1 MNPDNTMS
9 SSSLGS
15 VDMRIP
21 VTLLTGFL
29 GAGKTTL
36 LNQLMSHPDMAGT
49 AILINEFGEIGIDH
63 YLVDKVDESLMIL
76 DSGCIC
82 CSVQGDLVRALKNLM
97 QRSSLREIPPIKRIL
112 IETTGLADPV
122 PVIYTLTQDVFI
134 AARFMCDGVITV
146 VDATHGDE
154 QLNQYPEVIRQ
165 VATADRLLI
174 TKCDLA
180 DATAKQALIVRLSG
194 FNPGA
199 KKIEVKQGQI
209 EPDLF
214 FGCGLYSSVGKS
226 ADVAKWLGEIEE
238 EKQQAGNPE
247 LNGAFN
253 WTRKGSLS
261 PLVKTKSAVRHQDNI
276 RSFVITFD
284 EAVSWYSFA
293 VAMGRLLHDYG
304 DRILRVKGLMNVIGD
319 VKPYVIHCVQNV
331 AYPPLKLNEWPQQ
344 KPFSDQR
351 GRLVFITRDL
361 TREMISTRLHH
372 MATIESNIAA
382 AKAMARSL
390 ALPTKCWLDH
400 TVVPSA
406 GASIIE
412 HAGWVIQTKKLK
424 TGS

>member
-9 SSSLGS
+9 SSSSES

-49 AILINEFGEIGIDH
+49 AVLINEFGEIGIDH

-146 VDATHGDE
+146 VDATHGEE

-180 DATAKQALIVRLSG
+180 DAIAKQALIVRLSE

-199 KKIEVKQGQI
+199 KKIEIKQGQI
-209 EPDLF
+209 EPGLF
-214 FGCGLYSSVGKS
+214 FGCGLYSSAGKS

-238 EKQQAGNPE
+238 EQQTGKPE

-261 PLVKTKSAVRHQDNI
+261 ALVKTRSAARHQDNI

-284 EAVSWYSFA
+284 EAVSWYNFA
-293 VAMGRLLHDYG
+293 VAMGRLLHDHG
-304 DRILRVKGLMNVIGD
+304 DKILRVKGLMNVIGD
-319 VKPYVIHCVQNV
+319 TKPYVIHCVQSV

-372 MATIESNIAA
+372 MASIESNIAA